1 MRCKHCLL
9 AFVCFFSSFC
19 HGDNEPA
26 PPSLPTLSPS
36 EERFFQ
42 MVVDG
47 NNRFGFDFYQTVKN
61 QPGNLCFSP
70 YSIASGLA
78 MAASGAKGETAH
90 ELQRVLRYS
99 LSLLPL
105 IGDLNAQFSNASKTG
120 SQVLLANALWIQ
132 KELPLLPSFKLT
144 IEHEFRST
152 LQIIDFAK
160 EAGRSV
166 QTINQWVS
174 QQTQRKINNL
184 VNSQDVTSQTRL
196 LLTTAL
202 YLKGAWAYPF
212 DPKQTKRLPFT
223 ITPQRSFMANMMH
236 TTSRYSLWK
245 GEKWD
250 LLEIPY
256 LQGEEGGQ
264 LALAIFL
271 PKNTPLGE
279 LEENFT
285 WENWKQWLSQ
295 QQMQSVALSIPEFR
309 IEQRFDLSNGL
320 KAIGLSLPF
329 TPQADFSGMTE
340 KSHLFLNKALHKT
353 FIKVDERGSEGA
365 ASPLSFNQKSAGEA
379 EAPYEFKADHPFLFL
394 IWDRKTNSILLMG
407 RLAIP

>member
-1 MRCKHCLL
+1 MRGRLYFIALL
-9 AFVCFFSSFC
+9 SCFSLFC
-19 HGDNEPA
+19 HGENEPA
-26 PPSLPTLSPS
+26 PPSLATLTPS

-47 NNRFGFDFYQTVKN
+47 NNRFGFDFYQTIKN
-61 QPGNLCFSP
+61 QPGNICFSP

-78 MAASGAKGETAH
+78 MAASGAKGETAQ

-120 SQVLLANALWIQ
+120 SQVLLANALWLQ
-132 KELPLLPSFKLT
+132 KELPLLSSFKLT
-144 IEHEFRST
+144 IQHGFRST
-152 LQIIDFAK
+152 LQFVDFAK
-160 EAGRSV
+160 EGARSA

-174 QQTQRKINNL
+174 QQTERKINNL
-184 VNSQDVTSQTRL
+184 VNPQDVTAQTRL

-202 YLKGAWAYPF
+202 YSRGAWSHPF
-212 DPKQTKRLPFT
+212 DTKQTKRMPFQ
-223 ITPQRSFMANMMH
+223 ITPQRSLMANMMH
-236 TTSRYSLWK
+236 ATTLYALWK

-256 LQGEEGGQ
+256 QQGEEGGQ

-271 PKNTPLGE
+271 PKSAPIGE
-279 LEENFT
+279 LEANFT

-295 QQMQSVALSIPEFR
+295 QQMQSVALSIPVFR
-309 IEQRFDLSNGL
+309 IEQRLDLSNGL
-320 KAIGLSLPF
+320 KALGLSLPF
-329 TPQADFSGMTE
+329 IPQADFSGMTG
-340 KSHLFLNKALHKT
+340 KKDLFLNKALHKT
-353 FIKVDERGSEGA
+353 MIKVDERGSEGGA
-365 ASPLSFNQKSAGEA
+365 LPFHQKSVETA
-379 EAPYEFKADHPFLFL
+379 EASYEFKVDHPFLFL